1 MFKCLALQP
10 CGSLSISVL
19 AAQVSLI
26 LKCAGGSHMESVLAV
41 RKGRGCR
48 GVRWVV
54 ALHPQSGSRGDSW
67 CVTHAIHFFSF
78 FVQTRTR
85 VPRVMLPTRT
95 LVIRTVLPTRTR
107 VPGVVLP
114 TRTLVPGVV
123 LPTLRLCLL
132 ISVQLVWKHL
142 HTQPSQMHIS
152 MVVLNSVTVIL
163 ETNCYTL
170 LQLWDG
176 ESPPPPPPLLNCS
189 LLSI

>member
-1 MFKCLALQP
+1 MRSKCVQMLSSAATWLSEHQCP
-10 CGSLSISVL
+10 CCPGIIDLEM
-19 AAQVSLI
+19 
-26 LKCAGGSHMESVLAV
+26 CGAGGSRMDTVLAV

-114 TRTLVPGVV
+114 T
-123 LPTLRLCLL
+123 LRLCLL

-176 ESPPPPPPLLNCS
+176 ESPAPPPLLNCS